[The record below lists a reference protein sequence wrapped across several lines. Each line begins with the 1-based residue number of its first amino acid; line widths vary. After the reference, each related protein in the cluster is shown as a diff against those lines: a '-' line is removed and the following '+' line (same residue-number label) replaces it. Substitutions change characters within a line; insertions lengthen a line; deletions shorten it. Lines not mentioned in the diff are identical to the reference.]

1 MNDETIWSF
10 LNLEELFKKEDENV
24 RNLYVPN
31 AEHTNSISRKFLTL
45 DEENARSLEIEKH
58 LDSISWNKEIGQYNI
73 DLIFNS

>member
-1 MNDETIWSF
+1 MKPYDHFWTLRNYSR
-10 LNLEELFKKEDENV
+10 KEDENV

>member
-1 MNDETIWSF
+1 MKQYDHFWTLRNYS
-10 LNLEELFKKEDENV
+10 KKEDENV

-31 AEHTNSISRKFLTL
+31 AEHMNSISRKFLTL

-58 LDSISWNKEIGQYNI
+58 LDSISWNKEIAQYNI

>member
-1 MNDETIWSF
+1 MKQYDHFWTLRNYS
-10 LNLEELFKKEDENV
+10 KKEDENV

-31 AEHTNSISRKFLTL
+31 AEHMNSISRKFLTL

>member
-1 MNDETIWSF
+1 MKQYDYFWTLRNYS
-10 LNLEELFKKEDENV
+10 KKEDENV

-31 AEHTNSISRKFLTL
+31 AEHMNSISRKFLTL